1 MITGLLFNTADH
13 FFMNTYLKQFIES
26 LGFKGKALDLG
37 AGESFD
43 VACLKQL
50 GWEAYG
56 VDKINGINLEE
67 VYISPL
73 KPFDVVY
80 SLYVIHFLKNRLA
93 LVQSAYENLKSG
105 GYFFIHTFTEDENS
119 SSDLDEESLRKIL
132 EDAGFSKIEM
142 KVEKFYDNE
151 IGHKHWHN
159 ILQAISYKE

>member
-1 MITGLLFNTADH
+1 
-13 FFMNTYLKQFIES
+13 MNIYLKQFIKS
-26 LGFKGKALDLG
+26 LGFKGKSLDLG
-37 AGESFD
+37 EGESFD

-56 VDKINGINLEE
+56 VDKISGTDLEK

-80 SLYVIHFLKNRLA
+80 SLYVIHFLKNRYALA
-93 LVQSAYENLKSG
+93 ESAYKNLRSG
-105 GYFFIHTFTEDENS
+105 GYFFVHTFTRDKNS

-132 EDAGFSKIEM
+132 ESVGFSEIEI

-151 IGHKHWHN
+151 VNHKHWHN
-159 ILQAISYKE
+159 ILQAIAIKK